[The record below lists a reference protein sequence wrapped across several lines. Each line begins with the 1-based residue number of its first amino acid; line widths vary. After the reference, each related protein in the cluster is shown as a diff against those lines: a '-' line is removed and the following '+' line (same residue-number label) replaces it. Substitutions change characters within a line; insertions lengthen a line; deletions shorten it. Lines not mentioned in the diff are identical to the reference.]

1 MRTIHPRPSIPP
13 TSLFVLS
20 ALLSALAGCSTAPVQ
35 ELAKVPPKRPA
46 SAVLKAEVEYPLAI
60 YDPLEPFN
68 RRIYKFNALFDEYVF
83 LPLVDTYEFIAPQ
96 VVESAIS
103 NFFSNLS
110 EITVFINS
118 LLQTKFA
125 RVATT
130 GARFVINSTVGL
142 AGLWDPATSLG
153 IKRQHEDFGQTLG
166 FYGLGPGPYLVLP
179 IMGPSNLRDGTG
191 WLVDTLSYGIIIGAP
206 FDFGDH
212 TPEAASF
219 YSVGAIDTRHQIAF
233 RYYQMGS
240 PFEYDLIRYLYTKK
254 REINIAN

>member
-1 MRTIHPRPSIPP
+1 LR
-13 TSLFVLS
+13 
-20 ALLSALAGCSTAPVQ
+20 
-35 ELAKVPPKRPA
+35 
-46 SAVLKAEVEYPLAI
+46 AEVEYPLAI

-68 RRIYKFNALFDEYVF
+68 RRVYKFNALFDEYVF

-125 RVATT
+125 RMATT

-142 AGLWDPATSLG
+142 AGLWDPATRLG
-153 IKRQHEDFGQTLG
+153 IKRQREDFGQTLG

-179 IMGPSNLRDGTG
+179 ILGPSNLRDGTG
-191 WLVDTLSYGIIIGAP
+191 WLVDTLSYGIIIGAS

-212 TPEAASF
+212 TPE
-219 YSVGAIDTRHQIAF
+219 GAH
-233 RYYQMGS
+233 
-240 PFEYDLIRYLYTKK
+240 PLIL
-254 REINIAN
+254 